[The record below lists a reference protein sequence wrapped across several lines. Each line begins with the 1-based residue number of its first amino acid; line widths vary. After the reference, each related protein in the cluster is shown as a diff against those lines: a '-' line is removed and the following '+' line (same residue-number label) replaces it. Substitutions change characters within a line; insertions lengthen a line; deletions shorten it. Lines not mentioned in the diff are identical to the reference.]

1 MTIKKPWLQPV
12 IILSTVATV
21 GLLIETAQAQDA
33 VSIEEALQICNR
45 VEDPRDKLDCFEG
58 LADAAA
64 PPSTQNENGSAPSK
78 KIDDKKGETNQA
90 PTPQTADETD
100 PQSRSDGQAKPK
112 AKKRRFVILPA
123 EEAEERLDRELTP
136 REKGDPYNG
145 TIRKAWTNGTGKLFV
160 LLANGELWKQS
171 ETGRVRPP
179 KAGSVAA
186 LKKSRFGNWFV
197 RFPSHYRSVRMKII
211 NAEKR

>member
-1 MTIKKPWLQPV
+1 MTIKKQWLQPV
-12 IILSTVATV
+12 MILSSVAAV
-21 GLLIETAQAQDA
+21 GLVIEPVQAQDA

-45 VEDPRDKLDCFEG
+45 VGDPRDKLDCFEG

-64 PPSTQNENGSAPSK
+64 PPPTQKENGSAPSK
-78 KIDDKKGETNQA
+78 KTDVSKGETNQA
-90 PTPQTADETD
+90 PTPPTADETD
-100 PQSRSDGQAKPK
+100 PQTQSGAQAKPK

-123 EEAEERLDRELTP
+123 EEAEERLARELTP
-136 REKGDPYNG
+136 REKGNPYEG
-145 TIRKAWTNGTGKLFV
+145 TIRKAWTNGAGKLFV

-171 ETGRVRPP
+171 ETGRVKPP